1 MTESD
6 PQRNQTPTPPVD
18 APSSVEVGES
28 LPASSPTQLSPVTPM
43 ASNLQENVS
52 AKTTT
57 RRKDLLWSWTHPPKL
72 YLLLAAGVLVVA
84 GIIAIVIAAANLGRI
99 PTDSLRVAPIG
110 PTRSIAG
117 DVYQMEWSLT
127 NITSVPVTTVEYTV
141 DFPQAFVSDDG
152 KKVAVGTF
160 DVIAPGA
167 MERIVIRGR
176 MYGEPNDSVRFQFSS
191 TYIPENFSSTFQQE
205 SSHTVQI
212 NPSPL
217 VLNLSLPQQVFQDD
231 GFEGVVTVENPS
243 AVNFGRLL
251 VQLSTPNGYTLQG
264 STPALTPE
272 KEWPIENLSAGA
284 MTTLKFNGTL
294 ATSGLSGRVFQVV
307 ISVVDPTPK
316 RYEQQRTE
324 QPVTVI
330 TPDIQLT
337 EQVEQSTI
345 LANADARYQLTV
357 KNTGTQVF
365 QNIAVRVDIESTI
378 LDLSKTK
385 IGQEGIILDSSL
397 NWNNTIVPQ
406 FKSMKPGDAVTLTY
420 TLSPLKPLSIAGDS
434 FSIVTHPRVIVN
446 NRTVDGQGNTVKLKT
461 EVDHTI
467 TYSAFDAQNR
477 PVGSGPTTPQ
487 VGKKTTYRVTITV
500 ASTINPLI
508 EGMFTTSLPLGVSWE
523 GNAVVSGGQQ
533 LGFNSQ
539 TGEVIWKIGNI
550 GALSRSAGNTMTA
563 TFDISVVPGV
573 NQANTTM
580 TLVQDSR
587 FTARDSW
594 VQAEL
599 TSTEGALRSPTI
611 QP

>member
-1 MTESD
+1 MIESD
-6 PQRNQTPTPPVD
+6 PKPNPVSTSPVD
-18 APSSVEVGES
+18 VT
-28 LPASSPTQLSPVTPM
+28 LPQPV
-43 ASNLQENVS
+43 SDS
-52 AKTTT
+52 AVAQPRMMKG
-57 RRKDLLWSWTHPPKL
+57 RRRDLLGSWIHPPKL
-72 YLLLAAGVLVVA
+72 YLLLAAGVFVLA
-84 GIIAIVIAAANLGRI
+84 GIIAIVIAASNLGKA
-99 PTDSLRVAPIG
+99 PTDSLRLAPIG

-117 DVYQMEWSLT
+117 DVYQMEWNIT
-127 NITSVPVTTVEYTV
+127 NISSIPVTAVEYTI

-160 DVIAPGA
+160 EVITPGA

-176 MYGEPNDSVRFQFSS
+176 MFGEPNDSVRFSFST
-191 TYIPENFSSTFQQE
+191 TYIPEDFSSTFQQE
-205 SSHTVQI
+205 SAHTVQI

-217 VLNLSLPQQVFQDD
+217 VLNISLPQQVFQDD
-231 GFEGVVTVENPS
+231 GFEGVVTIENPS
-243 AVNFGRLL
+243 AIEFGRVL
-251 VQLSTPNGYTLQG
+251 VQLSTPNGFTLQG
-264 STPALTPE
+264 STPVLTPE
-272 KEWPIENLSAGA
+272 KEWTIDRVAAGA
-284 MTTLKFNGTL
+284 IVSLKFNGTL
-294 ATSGLSGRVFQVV
+294 ATSGLSGRVFQAVV
-307 ISVVDPTPK
+307 SVVDPTPK

-345 LANADARYQLTV
+345 LASADARYQLTV

-365 QNIAVRVDIESTI
+365 QNIAVRVDLESAI

-385 IGQEGIILDSSL
+385 IGQQGIILDSSL

-420 TLSPLKPLSIAGDS
+420 TLSPLKPLGVTGDS
-434 FSIVTHPRVIVN
+434 FSIVTRPRVIVN
-446 NRTVDGQGNTVKLKT
+446 NRTIDGQGNTVKLKT

-487 VGKKTTYRVTITV
+487 VGKKTTYRVTITI

-533 LGFNSQ
+533 IGFNSQ
-539 TGEVIWKIGNI
+539 TGEVIWKLGNVS
-550 GALSRSAGNTMTA
+550 AVSRSAGNTMTA

-594 VQAEL
+594 VQAEV